1 MSRNPLDLGCLR
13 LFATAARHENLSR
26 AAVALGMTQPA
37 LSYRI
42 RQMEQRLGV
51 ALFER
56 RHRGLAL
63 SPAGRS
69 LQRAAESALAELDR
83 SVASIL
89 AGPEG
94 GRVRLATDYAFA
106 ALWLMPRVGAFR
118 RAHPGCELEIVASQE
133 LSGGL
138 AGDADLAVRFGG
150 RRDVGAAAERLMAE
164 RVVAVCSPA
173 FLARHGP
180 LETPHALAAAP
191 LLHLEARE
199 RDRWF
204 DWEGW
209 LAGLGVAR
217 RPGTPGLAFNSYS
230 LVVQA
235 ALAGQG
241 VALGW
246 LGLVDGLLASGAL
259 VRAHPAVRESDCGY
273 WLLADPGGSEVAARA
288 AAWIRESCAAGA
300 PPGG

>member
-13 LFATAARHENLSR
+13 LFAAAARHENLSR
-26 AAVALGMTQPA
+26 AARQLGMTQPA

-42 RQMEQRLGV
+42 REMERRLG
-51 ALFER
+51 APLFER

-63 SPAGRS
+63 TPAGRA
-69 LQRAAESALAELDR
+69 LQRAVEAALAELDR
-83 SVASIL
+83 TTSAIVA
-89 AGPEG
+89 APDG

-106 ALWLMPRVGAFR
+106 ALWLMPRVAGFR
-118 RAHPGCELEIVASQE
+118 AAHPGCELEIVASQE
-133 LSGGL
+133 LAGGL
-138 AGDADLAVRFGG
+138 AGDADLAVRFGS

-164 RVVAVCSPA
+164 RVVAVCSPG
-173 FLARHGP
+173 FLAERGP
-180 LETPHALAAAP
+180 FETPQRLAAAP
-191 LLHLEARE
+191 LLHLEARD
-199 RDRWF
+199 RARWF
-204 DWEGW
+204 DWDGW

-217 RPGTPGLAFNSYS
+217 RAGTPGLAFNSYS

-246 LGLVDGLLASGAL
+246 LGLVDDLLGSGAL

-273 WLLADPGGSEVAARA
+273 WLTEGPGAPAGAARA
-288 AAWIRESCAAGA
+288 AAWIREACAAPA
-300 PPGG
+300 R